1 MKVIELFAGV
11 GGFRIGLE
19 RASKQY
25 EVVWSNQYEP
35 SSKIQH
41 AHTIYE
47 KNFGKN
53 SCCNT
58 DINQVDVSLIPE
70 HDLLVGGFPCQDYS
84 VAKSLKYSSGIE
96 GKKGVLWWEIIRI
109 IDEKKSNYL
118 LLENVDRLISSPSK
132 QKGRDFA
139 IILKS
144 LQERNYYVEW
154 RVINAADY
162 GFPQKRKRTFI
173 FAVKKDT
180 LLYKKIKENFIH
192 NSMFNLA
199 FPAKTGVGKH
209 KEFPENL
216 LEVSNN
222 FGKDEKSSFF
232 ENAGYV
238 DNTIVTYKVHPI
250 LETNKIVLKDVV
262 LKLEE
267 VSSEFFISAEELEFW
282 KPFKLGRKIERINKE
297 TGFKYIYSEG
307 KMAFPDKLEN
317 PARTIITAEGGK
329 NPSRFKHI
337 IEQQGQF
344 RRLTP
349 IELERINMFPDNHTQ
364 GVSDTKRA
372 FLMGNALVTGVIEKF
387 AKQLLQEVNNEN
399 IKVS

>member
-19 RASKQY
+19 RASTQY

-35 SSKIQH
+35 GTKTQH

-47 KNFGKN
+47 KNFGKD

-58 DINQVDVSLIPE
+58 DITQVDVTTIPD

-109 IDEKKSNYL
+109 IDEKKSQYL

-144 LQERNYYVEW
+144 LQDRDYYIEW

-180 LLYKKIKENFIH
+180 ALYQKIKNNFLQ
-192 NSMFNLA
+192 NSVFNLA
-199 FPAKTGVGKH
+199 FPAKTGIGKH
-209 KEFPENL
+209 KSFEEDI

-238 DNTIVTYKVHPI
+238 DNQIVTYKVHPV
-250 LETNKIVLKDVV
+250 LQEKKTVLKD
-262 LKLEE
+262 LILNLNE
-267 VSSEFFISAEELEFW
+267 VSSDFLISSEELEAW

-349 IELERINMFPDNHTQ
+349 IELERINMFPDNHTA

-387 AKQLLQEVNNEN
+387 AKQLLKEVN
-399 IKVS
+399 I

>member
-1 MKVIELFAGV
+1 MNVIELFAGV

-19 RASKQY
+19 RASSEYKI
-25 EVVWSNQYEP
+25 VWSNQWEP
-35 SSKIQH
+35 GTKTQH
-41 AHTIYE
+41 AHMIYE
-47 KNFGKN
+47 KNFGKD
-53 SCCNT
+53 SCSNV
-58 DINQVDVSLIPE
+58 DINKVDIQAIPE

-96 GKKGVLWWEIIRI
+96 GKKGVLWWEIIKI
-109 IDEKKSNYL
+109 IDQKNPSYL
-118 LLENVDRLISSPSK
+118 LLENVDRLLSSPSK

-139 IILKS
+139 IILKT
-144 LQERNYYVEW
+144 LKDRDYYIEW
-154 RVINAADY
+154 RVINAAEY

-173 FAVKKDT
+173 FATKKTTSLYNKLKKNFLENSLFNQAFSVKKE
-180 LLYKKIKENFIH
+180 KVKIKSFDED
-192 NSMFNLA
+192 
-199 FPAKTGVGKH
+199 
-209 KEFPENL
+209 L

-222 FGKDEKSSFF
+222 FGKKDKKTFF

-238 DNTIVTYKVHPI
+238 DEDIVTYKTQAI
-250 LETNKIVLKDVV
+250 MNGKKTVLKDIV
-262 LKLEE
+262 LDLKE
-267 VSSEFFISAEELEFW
+267 VSSDFYVSEKELEEW

-297 TGFKYIYSEG
+297 TGFKYIYAEG

-329 NPSRFKHI
+329 KPSRFKHLI
-337 IEQQGQF
+337 QQNGQF

-372 FLMGNALVTGVIEKF
+372 FLMGNALVTGVIEIF
-387 AKQLLQEVNNEN
+387 AKHLIQEVKNEN
-399 IKVS
+399 IKIS

>member
-19 RASKQY
+19 RASKNY

-35 SSKIQH
+35 GTKIQH
-41 AHTIYE
+41 AHSIYE
-47 KNFGKN
+47 KNFGKD
-53 SCCNT
+53 SCCNI
-58 DINQVDVSLIPE
+58 DINKVDIQSIPE

-96 GKKGVLWWEIIRI
+96 GKKGVLWWEIIKI
-109 IDEKKSNYL
+109 IDEKKSKYL
-118 LLENVDRLISSPSK
+118 LLENVDRLLSSPSK

-139 IILKS
+139 VILKS
-144 LQERNYYVEW
+144 LQDRDYYVEW

-173 FAVKKDT
+173 FAAKKDT
-180 LLYKKIKENFIH
+180 QLYQRIKGNFIEQ
-192 NSMFNLA
+192 SLFNLS
-199 FPAKTGVGKH
+199 FPAKIGIGKH
-209 KEFPENL
+209 KQFNEDI
-216 LEVSNN
+216 LEISNN
-222 FGKDEKSSFF
+222 FGKNDKSSFF
-232 ENAGYV
+232 ENAGYL
-238 DNTIVTYKVHPI
+238 DTQIVTYKVHPI
-250 LETNKIVLKDVV
+250 LEGKKTVLKDII
-262 LKLEE
+262 LNIHE
-267 VSSEFFISAEELEFW
+267 VSPEFLISPEELEAW
-282 KPFKLGRKIERINKE
+282 KPFKLGRKIERVNKE

-337 IEQQGQF
+337 IEQEGQF

-349 IELERINMFPDNHTQ
+349 IELERINMFPDNHTE

-372 FLMGNALVTGVIEKF
+372 FLMGNALVTGVIEQF
-387 AKQLLQEVNNEN
+387 AKQLLKEVN
-399 IKVS
+399 S

>member
-1 MKVIELFAGV
+1 MNVIELFAGV
-11 GGFRIGLE
+11 GGFRVGLE
-19 RASKQY
+19 RASKDY
-25 EVVWSNQYEP
+25 KVVWSNQYEP
-35 SSKIQH
+35 GTKTQH

-47 KNFGKN
+47 KNFGKD
-53 SCCNT
+53 SCCNI
-58 DINQVDVSLIPE
+58 DINKIETTTIPE

-96 GKKGVLWWEIIRI
+96 GKKGVLWWEIMRI
-109 IDEKKSNYL
+109 VDDKQSKYL
-118 LLENVDRLISSPSK
+118 LLENVDRLLCSPSK

-144 LQERNYYVEW
+144 LQDRNYYVEW
-154 RVINAADY
+154 RVINAAEY

-180 LLYKKIKENFIH
+180 QLYQRIKESFVEK
-192 NSMFNLA
+192 SLFNLA
-199 FPAKTGVGKH
+199 FPASFGVLKYKTFNESIVD
-209 KEFPENL
+209 
-216 LEVSNN
+216 VSND
-222 FGKDEKSSFF
+222 FGKNDKISFF
-232 ENAGYV
+232 ENAGYL
-238 DNTIVTYKVHPI
+238 DAQIVTYKAQPI
-250 LETNKIVLKDVV
+250 LDCKKTVLKDIV
-262 LKLEE
+262 LSLEE
-267 VSSEFFISAEELEFW
+267 VSSDFYISNEELEAW
-282 KPFKLGRKIERINKE
+282 KPYKLGRKIERINKQ

-317 PARTIITAEGGK
+317 PARTIITAEGGR

-349 IELERINMFPDNHTQ
+349 IELERINMFADNHTE

-372 FLMGNALVTGVIEKF
+372 FLMGNALVTGVVEQF
-387 AKQLLQEVNNEN
+387 AKQLLKEVNL
-399 IKVS
+399 